1 MEWLASVLTSSN
13 AIPIIIIAVLLIV
26 IIAILAKKGIF
37 SFNAFGLKID
47 NGNDERDIER
57 TIIRSQIQYVKSA
70 VSDFYDDIPD
80 FEGRDEWRLRYI
92 CERIISVFTD
102 IISFNHISKEKIY
115 TEMKQASI
123 WEVIINNTTASI
135 MTSDEFKDVVY
146 TKTAEI
152 LDKLIS
158 IREYYKMENK
168 CGKKDY

>member
-13 AIPIIIIAVLLIV
+13 AIPIIIIAVLLVV
-26 IIAILAKKGIF
+26 IIAILAKKGIV
-37 SFNAFGLKID
+37 SFKGKGLTVG

-80 FEGRDEWRLRYI
+80 FPNRDEWRLKYI
-92 CERIISVFTD
+92 CERIISVFTN
-102 IISFNHISKEKIY
+102 IISFNHISREKIY
-115 TEMKQASI
+115 TEMKQSEI
-123 WEVIINNTTASI
+123 WAVIINNTASEI
-135 MTSDEFKDVVY
+135 MTSDEFKNVVY

-158 IREYYKMENK
+158 IREYYKNEK
-168 CGKKDY
+168 

>member
-1 MEWLASVLTSSN
+1 MEWLASVLNNPNSWKSFIFFFITL
-13 AIPIIIIAVLLIV
+13 ITLIILL
-26 IIAILAKKGIF
+26 KKGIF

-115 TEMKQASI
+115 TEMKQAEI
-123 WEVIINNTTASI
+123 WAVIINNTTASI

-146 TKTAEI
+146 AKTAEI

-158 IREYYKMENK
+158 IREYYKKEDK
-168 CGKKDY
+168 

>member
-1 MEWLASVLTSSN
+1 MEWLASILNNPNSWKSFIFFFITL
-13 AIPIIIIAVLLIV
+13 ITIIILV
-26 IIAILAKKGIF
+26 KKGII
-37 SFNAFGLKID
+37 SFKGKGLTVG
-47 NGNDERDIER
+47 NNDERDIER

-80 FEGRDEWRLRYI
+80 FPNRDEWRLRYI

-123 WEVIINNTTASI
+123 WAVIINNTASDI

-146 TKTAEI
+146 KKTEEI

-158 IREYYKMENK
+158 IREYYKKEDK
-168 CGKKDY
+168 

>member
-26 IIAILAKKGIF
+26 IIAILAKKGIV
-37 SFNAFGLKID
+37 SFKGKGLTVG

-80 FEGRDEWRLRYI
+80 FPNRDEWRLKYI
-92 CERIISVFTD
+92 CERIISVFTN
-102 IISFNHISKEKIY
+102 IISFNHISREKIY
-115 TEMKQASI
+115 TEMKQSEI
-123 WEVIINNTTASI
+123 WAVIINNTASEI
-135 MTSDEFKDVVY
+135 MTSDEFKNVVY
-146 TKTAEI
+146 AKTAEI

-158 IREYYKMENK
+158 IREYYKKEDK
-168 CGKKDY
+168 

>member
-1 MEWLASVLTSSN
+1 MEWLASILNNPNSWKSFIFFFITL
-13 AIPIIIIAVLLIV
+13 IILIILV
-26 IIAILAKKGIF
+26 KKGII
-37 SFNAFGLKID
+37 SFKGKGLTVG

-80 FEGRDEWRLRYI
+80 FPERDEWRLRFI
-92 CERIISVFTD
+92 CEKIVSVFTD

-158 IREYYKMENK
+158 IREYYKME
-168 CGKKDY
+168 KK

>member
-1 MEWLASVLTSSN
+1 MEWLVDLINSSN
-13 AIPIIIIAVLLIV
+13 AIPIIIIAILLVV

-92 CERIISVFTD
+92 CERIISVFTN

-115 TEMKQASI
+115 TEMKQSEI
-123 WEVIINNTTASI
+123 WAVIINNTTASI

-158 IREYYKMENK
+158 IRDYYKNEEK
-168 CGKKDY
+168 

>member
-13 AIPIIIIAVLLIV
+13 AIPIIIIAILLVV

-47 NGNDERDIER
+47 NGNNERDIER

-80 FEGRDEWRLRYI
+80 FPNRDEWRLKYI
-92 CERIISVFTD
+92 CERIISVFTN

-115 TEMKQASI
+115 TEMKQSEI
-123 WEVIINNTTASI
+123 WAVIINNTASDI

-158 IREYYKMENK
+158 IREYYKNEK
-168 CGKKDY
+168 

>member
-1 MEWLASVLTSSN
+1 MWEAISKLGTTPLTLIF
-13 AIPIIIIAVLLIV
+13 AAGLIICIIVMI
-26 IIAILAKKGIF
+26 KKGII
-37 SFNAFGLKID
+37 SFKGKGLTVG
-47 NGNDERDIER
+47 NNDERDIER

-80 FEGRDEWRLRYI
+80 FPERDEWRLRFI
-92 CERIISVFTD
+92 CEKIVSVFTD

-146 TKTAEI
+146 AKTAEI

-158 IREYYKMENK
+158 IREYYKME
-168 CGKKDY
+168 KK